1 VTVTPDFCLES
12 KGVFEG
18 IKSGFC
24 ASFFDET
31 DKGVGK
37 EKS

>member
-1 VTVTPDFCLES
+1 VTVTPDFGLES
-12 KGVFEG
+12 KRVFEG
-18 IKSGFC
+18 IKSGFGTG
-24 ASFFDET
+24 FFDET